1 MHLKT
6 NPKPLKIEISVLQ
19 SYYSSAVLLFLHRKH
34 LAKIIQSIE
43 LKLTIA
49 ELHFKDFGSEGL

>member
-34 LAKIIQSIE
+34 LAKIIQ
-43 LKLTIA
+43 LLN
-49 ELHFKDFGSEGL
+49 